1 MSVNFQ
7 NSETRENLMR
17 AFAGESQARNRYT
30 IAAAEAK
37 NQKLPVIEKL
47 FTFTANQEREH
58 ARIFYSHLKSLAGTT
73 VQIDGG
79 YPVDLSTD
87 LAQLLRWAQ
96 HNEYE
101 EYNPIYKTFGDKA
114 MEEGFPAVASSFYGI
129 AEIEKMHGD
138 RFGNFAKLLEQ
149 DQLFSSPEKDTWICL
164 NCGHIHTGPMVPP
177 VCPVCHETQGY
188 FIRLS
193 MLPLSL

>member
-1 MSVNFQ
+1 MSVDFQ
-7 NSETRENLMR
+7 NSETRKNLMR

-37 NQKLPVIEKL
+37 NQNLPVIEKL

-73 VQIDGG
+73 IQIDGG
-79 YPVDLSTD
+79 YPVDLSSD

-101 EYNPIYKTFGDKA
+101 EYDPIYKAFGDMA

-129 AEIEKMHGD
+129 SDIEKVHGD

-149 DQLFSSPEKDTWICL
+149 ERLFSSAEKDTWICL

-177 VCPVCHETQGY
+177 VCPVCHESQGN

-193 MLPLSL
+193 MISLSL